1 MEFMK
6 KLLPLISLLLV
17 TSAWSIEEEGLSKQD
32 IRFLKT
38 IDRSDKKNEA
48 LGNSI
53 PYETKVKLIKS
64 WTENDEPVGVSSGL
78 TIVDTSSKGTE
89 VTFIYRANVDI
100 SNYSQE
106 EIRDLQEL
114 LLDRIKHN
122 VCSTPV
128 MRSFVFMFDLFFMYE
143 FVDIRNIPF
152 GGKME
157 FDKAECKSIKTIGR
171 PMIFPEALLKAL
183 EEDS

>member
-1 MEFMK
+1 
-6 KLLPLISLLLV
+6 
-17 TSAWSIEEEGLSKQD
+17 
-32 IRFLKT
+32 
-38 IDRSDKKNEA
+38 
-48 LGNSI
+48 
-53 PYETKVKLIKS
+53 
-64 WTENDEPVGVSSGL
+64 
-78 TIVDTSSKGTE
+78 
-89 VTFIYRANVDI
+89 
-100 SNYSQE
+100 
-106 EIRDLQEL
+106 
-114 LLDRIKHN
+114 
-122 VCSTPV
+122 